1 MAYDTSEAVAK
12 FLSGFQM
19 EITHRG
25 KGTFTPDHVKYSLT
39 IANGGKDFSTTFESN
54 PHVHGEPTI
63 TQVFG
68 ALASDAMV
76 VRDYGMDEF
85 VDEFCDGMKP
95 SAAIRAYNSC
105 KETYDWMRDGLYLSN
120 GDIASL
126 SEVISENEDEV
137 NTLVEKAAS
146 ERAARYAY
154 DHPKLPKGFVTIEQL
169 KGDSMEPKPKER
181 IVFDEDSYYGDE
193 GEEMA
198 INDLMER
205 DGLTEDEVREDFTDD
220 EIFNHQME
228 MKDFDYEEEMRALAA
243 FFNGEKSDMSDFVN
257 PYGGNHILVSG
268 SVGRWNGT
276 STGIAVYKDFD
287 AATDCSPSRFGQGN
301 FFADCEIQKVWD
313 ENGTLYLAGAHHDG
327 RVSVEMRQLTDEGER
342 LWGQL
347 DYEDYLP
354 LEGLTAMGKHYEL
367 GDENQFIHDLY
378 NSPELCA
385 APRYVEQ
392 SFGCPSEEYEKEE
405 GTLPHDFTTGKWR
418 VHLIYPGERYGL
430 DGCLTYELN
439 AYSGAPAAAHRAS
452 YPLVEFY
459 DTSQDAAR
467 FPGGQFVSRYYMTDL
482 LEDNS
487 IAVSLDTMLKNGNQ
501 FSLDGGIPAWTVEGD
516 DLAKVNDFLKKSCME
531 FCGSLPGDEKDED
544 SYSLTGEAKDA
555 TASRNGLSRNQMGI
569 EEKAAECKEAAT
581 ALANDNAL

>member
-1 MAYDTSEAVAK
+1 MAYDTTEAVAK

-19 EITHRG
+19 KITNRERD
-25 KGTFTPDHVKYSLT
+25 TVAPDYYVKYSLT
-39 IANGGKDFSTTFESN
+39 LSKGGKDFSTTFVSD
-54 PHVHGEPTI
+54 PGASGEPTV
-63 TQVFG
+63 TQVFS
-68 ALASDAMV
+68 ALADDALTL
-76 VRDYGMDEF
+76 RKYSTDEF
-85 VDEFCDGMKP
+85 VDKLYAQGVKP
-95 SAAIRAYNSC
+95 SAALRAYDSC
-105 KETYDWMRDGLYLSN
+105 KETNLWMQDELYLS
-120 GDIASL
+120 GW
-126 SEVISENEDEV
+126 E
-137 NTLVEKAAS
+137 
-146 ERAARYAY
+146 
-154 DHPKLPKGFVTIEQL
+154 
-169 KGDSMEPKPKER
+169 
-181 IVFDEDSYYGDE
+181 IV
-193 GEEMA
+193 
-198 INDLMER
+198 
-205 DGLTEDEVREDFTDD
+205 
-220 EIFNHQME
+220 
-228 MKDFDYEEEMRALAA
+228 
-243 FFNGEKSDMSDFVN
+243 
-257 PYGGNHILVSG
+257 VSG

-301 FFADCEIQKVWD
+301 VFADCEIQKVWD

-367 GDENQFIHDLY
+367 GDENRFVHDLY

-487 IAVSLDTMLKNGNQ
+487 IAVSIDTMLKNGNQ

-531 FCGSLPGDEKDED
+531 FSGSLPGDEKDED
-544 SYSLTGEAKDA
+544 GYSLSGEAKDA

-581 ALANDNAL
+581 VLANGNAL

>member
-1 MAYDTSEAVAK
+1 
-12 FLSGFQM
+12 
-19 EITHRG
+19 
-25 KGTFTPDHVKYSLT
+25 
-39 IANGGKDFSTTFESN
+39 
-54 PHVHGEPTI
+54 
-63 TQVFG
+63 
-68 ALASDAMV
+68 
-76 VRDYGMDEF
+76 
-85 VDEFCDGMKP
+85 
-95 SAAIRAYNSC
+95 
-105 KETYDWMRDGLYLSN
+105 
-120 GDIASL
+120 
-126 SEVISENEDEV
+126 
-137 NTLVEKAAS
+137 
-146 ERAARYAY
+146 
-154 DHPKLPKGFVTIEQL
+154 
-169 KGDSMEPKPKER
+169 MEPKPKER
-181 IVFDEDSYYGDE
+181 IVFDEDLYYGDE

-276 STGIAVYKDFD
+276 
-287 AATDCSPSRFGQGN
+287 
-301 FFADCEIQKVWD
+301 
-313 ENGTLYLAGAHHDG
+313 LYLAGAHHDG

-354 LEGLTAMGKHYEL
+354 LDGLTAMGKHYEL
-367 GDENQFIHDLY
+367 GDENRFVHDLY

-439 AYSGAPAAAHRAS
+439 AYSGVPAAAHRAS

-482 LEDNS
+482 LEDDS
-487 IAVSLDTMLKNGNQ
+487 IAVSIDTMLKNGNQ

-531 FCGSLPGDEKDED
+531 FSGSLPGDEKDED
-544 SYSLTGEAKDA
+544 GYSLSGEAKDA

-581 ALANDNAL
+581 VLANGNAL

>member
-1 MAYDTSEAVAK
+1 MAYDTTEAVAK

-19 EITHRG
+19 KITNRERD
-25 KGTFTPDHVKYSLT
+25 TVAPDYYVKYSLT
-39 IANGGKDFSTTFESN
+39 LSKGGKDFSTTFVSD
-54 PHVHGEPTI
+54 PGASGEPTV
-63 TQVFG
+63 TQVFS
-68 ALASDAMV
+68 ALADDALTL
-76 VRDYGMDEF
+76 RKYSADEF
-85 VDEFCDGMKP
+85 VDKLYAQGVKP
-95 SAAIRAYNSC
+95 SAALRAYDSC
-105 KETYDWMRDGLYLSN
+105 KETNLWMQDELYLS
-120 GDIASL
+120 GWEI
-126 SEVISENEDEV
+126 EEISKTLTKYGDEV

-169 KGDSMEPKPKER
+169 QGDL
-181 IVFDEDSYYGDE
+181 DLGDLR
-193 GEEMA
+193 EEMA

-205 DGLTEDEVREDFTDD
+205 DGLTEGEVREDFTDD

-257 PYGGNHILVSG
+257 PYGGNHLLVSG

-301 FFADCEIQKVWD
+301 VFADCEIQKVWD

-385 APRYVEQ
+385 A
-392 SFGCPSEEYEKEE
+392 
-405 GTLPHDFTTGKWR
+405 
-418 VHLIYPGERYGL
+418 
-430 DGCLTYELN
+430 
-439 AYSGAPAAAHRAS
+439 HRAS

-467 FPGGQFVSRYYMTDL
+467 FPGGLFVSRYYMTDL
-482 LEDNS
+482 LEDDS

-531 FCGSLPGDEKDED
+531 FSGSLPGDEKDED
-544 SYSLTGEAKDA
+544 GYSLSGEAKDA

-581 ALANDNAL
+581 VLANGNAL

>member
-1 MAYDTSEAVAK
+1 MAYNTPETVADY
-12 FLSGFQM
+12 LARFQM

-39 IANGGKDFSTTFESN
+39 IASGGKDFFTTFESN

-95 SAAIRAYNSC
+95 SAA
-105 KETYDWMRDGLYLSN
+105 
-120 GDIASL
+120 
-126 SEVISENEDEV
+126 
-137 NTLVEKAAS
+137 
-146 ERAARYAY
+146 
-154 DHPKLPKGFVTIEQL
+154 
-169 KGDSMEPKPKER
+169 
-181 IVFDEDSYYGDE
+181 
-193 GEEMA
+193 
-198 INDLMER
+198 
-205 DGLTEDEVREDFTDD
+205 
-220 EIFNHQME
+220 
-228 MKDFDYEEEMRALAA
+228 
-243 FFNGEKSDMSDFVN
+243 
-257 PYGGNHILVSG
+257 
-268 SVGRWNGT
+268 
-276 STGIAVYKDFD
+276 
-287 AATDCSPSRFGQGN
+287 TDCSPSRFGQGN
-301 FFADCEIQKVWD
+301 VFADCEIQKVWD

-482 LEDNS
+482 LEDDS

-531 FCGSLPGDEKDED
+531 FCGSLPGDDKGED
-544 SYSLTGEAKDA
+544 GYSLSGEAKDA
-555 TASRNGLSRNQMGI
+555 CTD
-569 EEKAAECKEAAT
+569 CP
-581 ALANDNAL
+581 

>member
-1 MAYDTSEAVAK
+1 MAYDTTEAVAK

-19 EITHRG
+19 KITNRERD
-25 KGTFTPDHVKYSLT
+25 TVAPDYYVKYSLT
-39 IANGGKDFSTTFESN
+39 LSKGGKDFSTTFVSD
-54 PHVHGEPTI
+54 PRAFGEPTV
-63 TQVFG
+63 TQVFS
-68 ALASDAMV
+68 ALADDALTL
-76 VRDYGMDEF
+76 RKYSTDEF
-85 VDEFCDGMKP
+85 VDK
-95 SAAIRAYNSC
+95 
-105 KETYDWMRDGLYLSN
+105 
-120 GDIASL
+120 
-126 SEVISENEDEV
+126 
-137 NTLVEKAAS
+137 
-146 ERAARYAY
+146 
-154 DHPKLPKGFVTIEQL
+154 
-169 KGDSMEPKPKER
+169 
-181 IVFDEDSYYGDE
+181 
-193 GEEMA
+193 
-198 INDLMER
+198 
-205 DGLTEDEVREDFTDD
+205 
-220 EIFNHQME
+220 
-228 MKDFDYEEEMRALAA
+228 
-243 FFNGEKSDMSDFVN
+243 
-257 PYGGNHILVSG
+257 
-268 SVGRWNGT
+268 
-276 STGIAVYKDFD
+276 
-287 AATDCSPSRFGQGN
+287 
-301 FFADCEIQKVWD
+301 
-313 ENGTLYLAGAHHDG
+313 
-327 RVSVEMRQLTDEGER
+327 LTDEGER

-347 DYEDYLP
+347 DYEDSLP
-354 LEGLTAMGKHYEL
+354 LDGLTAMGKHYEL
-367 GDENQFIHDLY
+367 GDENRFVHDLY

-439 AYSGAPAAAHRAS
+439 AYSGVPAAAHRAS

-482 LEDNS
+482 LEDDS

-544 SYSLTGEAKDA
+544 GYSLTGEAKDA

-581 ALANDNAL
+581 VLANGNAL

>member
-1 MAYDTSEAVAK
+1 MAYNTPETVADY
-12 FLSGFQM
+12 LARFQM

-39 IANGGKDFSTTFESN
+39 IASGGKDFFTTFESN

-126 SEVISENEDEV
+126 SEVISENE
-137 NTLVEKAAS
+137 
-146 ERAARYAY
+146 
-154 DHPKLPKGFVTIEQL
+154 
-169 KGDSMEPKPKER
+169 
-181 IVFDEDSYYGDE
+181 
-193 GEEMA
+193 
-198 INDLMER
+198 
-205 DGLTEDEVREDFTDD
+205 
-220 EIFNHQME
+220 
-228 MKDFDYEEEMRALAA
+228 EEMRALAA

-257 PYGGNHILVSG
+257 PYDGNHILVSG

-301 FFADCEIQKVWD
+301 VFADCEIQKVWD

-354 LEGLTAMGKHYEL
+354 LDGLTAMGKHYEL
-367 GDENQFIHDLY
+367 GDENRFVHDLY

-439 AYSGAPAAAHRAS
+439 AYSGAPAAHRAS

-487 IAVSLDTMLKNGNQ
+487 IAVSIDTMLKNGNQ

-531 FCGSLPGDEKDED
+531 FSGSLPGDEKDED
-544 SYSLTGEAKDA
+544 GYSLSGEAKDA

-569 EEKAAECKEAAT
+569 EEKAAECKEVAT
-581 ALANDNAL
+581 VLANGNAL